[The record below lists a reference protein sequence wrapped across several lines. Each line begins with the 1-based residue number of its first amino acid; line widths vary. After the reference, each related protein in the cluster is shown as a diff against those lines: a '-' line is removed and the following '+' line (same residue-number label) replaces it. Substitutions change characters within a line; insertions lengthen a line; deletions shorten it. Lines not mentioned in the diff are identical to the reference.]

1 MRFNRP
7 ICSICGG
14 LLAIIA
20 LPTASMAQD
29 FTEIDAL
36 SDIATNEQAGITEA
50 SEQAAK
56 GDLLEALATLERVL
70 AVHPKSQ
77 GARLLHAVYL
87 CDIDDKQGGIVA
99 LNQLKTKEI
108 GEEALSAAYTRCG
121 GELPE

>member
-7 ICSICGG
+7 ICSIWAG

-20 LPTASMAQD
+20 LPTVSMAQD

-50 SEQAAK
+50 SEQAAM

-108 GEEALSAAYTRCG
+108 GEEALSAAYARCG
-121 GELPE
+121 GEMPE